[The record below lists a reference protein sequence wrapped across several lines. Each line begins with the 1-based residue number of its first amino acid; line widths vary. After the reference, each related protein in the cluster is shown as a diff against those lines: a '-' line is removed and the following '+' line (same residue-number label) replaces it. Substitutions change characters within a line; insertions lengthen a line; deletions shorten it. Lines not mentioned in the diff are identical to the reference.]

1 MTQKDYSSPV
11 LTIIS
16 MGHMDV
22 ITASNFEA
30 KDVLVDDFGVWYD

>member
-1 MTQKDYSSPV
+1 MIQKDYSSPV

-22 ITASNFEA
+22 ITTSNNEA
-30 KDVLVDDFGVWYD
+30 KDVLVGDFGEWYD